1 MPTPAAST
9 TSSTDGFSDWFA
21 VWRNPIAL
29 AHGRPQLRRGGLIAW
44 SVVTVSVVA
53 FIFFF
58 AYLTLTRRGE
68 WDPATAARLTIGP
81 LFVVQCVL
89 LMGKG
94 TAAVAAGIVKDREA
108 GTLDYHRMTPMP
120 AHAKILGYLFGL
132 PARAYFLFALTL
144 PFLAY
149 AVWRGGVAP
158 LRVLHLYAVFFTS
171 VWMYHLFGLMVG
183 MIAKKP
189 KQSTLASSGLV
200 VTLYLVVPG
209 LARLGLSF
217 LEFLTVRPTFYGMVA
232 QEVQDVAWWGHA
244 EGLAS
249 RFAAVQFFGF
259 EVNPTLFTLIVQ
271 GLAITVLVHVVRRKW
286 TDPSW
291 HAMSKRFALLFF
303 VAVGV
308 LLVGSLWPHLQ
319 GRAVYDRLNLQ
330 SLLTTDRGA
339 LLSMGAVFFGVV
351 AAAALFVVSMATPR
365 AVIARRGLRRA
376 RKDGHP
382 RVPGG
387 WDAAS
392 SLPLTLAVLVLGA
405 VALVAAAGAWNAGE
419 RAALSADLWGW
430 AALLLALAAGVLL
443 TFQALHERLG
453 KGPVILLGF
462 VAWAVPF
469 MVAIVLAAAFGQHNA
484 AIYAAVPCA
493 PVTGALALAELTIAY
508 GDGEL
513 GRSLRKDFPA
523 ARFAMFAGVVF
534 YGVLAVLTQAW
545 RWRWAAAMRRQ
556 EFDGPPADASA
567 PAGA

>member
-1 MPTPAAST
+1 MNPEPTNIST
-9 TSSTDGFSDWFA
+9 AA

-53 FIFFF
+53 FIFFM

-68 WDPATAARLTIGP
+68 VDPAAAARWSIAP
-81 LFVVQCVL
+81 LIVLQCII
-89 LMGKG
+89 LMGLG

-108 GTLDYHRMTPMP
+108 GTMDYHRMTPMP
-120 AHAKILGYLFGL
+120 AHAKIVGYLFGL

-144 PFLAY
+144 PFLTY

-158 LRVLHLYAVFFTS
+158 LRVLHFYAVFFSS

-200 VTLYLVVPG
+200 VMLYLVVPG

-232 QEVQDVAWWGHA
+232 QEVQGGGWSPRV
-244 EGLAS
+244 ENLVT
-249 RFAAVQFFGF
+249 RFAAVQFYGV
-259 EVNPTLFTLIVQ
+259 ELNPTLFTLIVQ
-271 GLAITVLVHVVRRKW
+271 GLAIVTLVHVVRRKW

-303 VAVGV
+303 VAVSV

-330 SLLTTDRGA
+330 SVLTTDRGA
-339 LLSMGAVFFGVV
+339 LLSMGAVFCGVI
-351 AAAALFVVSMATPR
+351 AAAALFSVSMGTPR

-376 RKDGHP
+376 RKEGLS

-392 SLPLTLAVLVLGA
+392 SLPVTAAVLGVGA
-405 VALVAAAGAWNAGE
+405 LALAAAAFAWNRGE
-419 RAALSADLWGW
+419 RALLGADLWAW
-430 AALLLALAAGVLL
+430 PALLLALAAGVVL

-453 KGPVILLGF
+453 RGPVILIGF

-469 MVAIVLAAAFGQHNA
+469 MVAIILVAAFGQSNA

-493 PVTGALALAELTIAY
+493 PVTGALILTELTVAF

-513 GRSLRKDFPA
+513 GKTLRREFPA
-523 ARFAMFAGVVF
+523 ARFALIAGVVL

-545 RWRWAAAMRRQ
+545 RWRWARAMR
-556 EFDGPPADASA
+556 ENEK
-567 PAGA
+567 

>member
-1 MPTPAAST
+1 MNPEPTNIST
-9 TSSTDGFSDWFA
+9 AA
-21 VWRNPIAL
+21 VWQNPIAL

-53 FIFFF
+53 FIFFM

-68 WDPATAARLTIGP
+68 VDPAAAARWAIAP
-81 LFVVQCVL
+81 LIVVQCII
-89 LMGKG
+89 LMGLG
-94 TAAVAAGIVKDREA
+94 TAAVAAGIVKDREV
-108 GTLDYHRMTPMP
+108 GTMDYHRMTPMP

-158 LRVLHLYAVFFTS
+158 LRVLHFYAVFFSS

-200 VTLYLVVPG
+200 VMLYLVVPG

-232 QEVQDVAWWGHA
+232 QEVGDGEWSGRV
-244 EGLAS
+244 EGLVS
-249 RFAAVQFFGF
+249 RFAAVQFYGF
-259 EVNPTLFTLIVQ
+259 ELNPTLFTLIVQ
-271 GLAITVLVHVVRRKW
+271 GLAIATLVHVVRRKW

-291 HAMSKRFALLFF
+291 HALSKRFALLFF
-303 VAVGV
+303 VAVSV

-330 SLLTTDRGA
+330 SVLTTDRGA
-339 LLSMGAVFFGVV
+339 LLSMGAVFCGVI
-351 AAAALFVVSMATPR
+351 AAAALFSVSMATPR

-376 RKDGHP
+376 RKDGLS

-392 SLPLTLAVLVLGA
+392 SLP
-405 VALVAAAGAWNAGE
+405 VAAAVLGVGA
-419 RAALSADLWGW
+419 
-430 AALLLALAAGVLL
+430 LALAATALAWNRGERALLGAELWAWPALLLVLAVGVIL

-453 KGPVILLGF
+453 RGPVILIGF

-469 MVAIVLAAAFGQHNA
+469 MVAIILVAAFGQSNA

-493 PVTGALALAELTIAY
+493 PVTGALILAELTVAF

-513 GRSLRKDFPA
+513 GETLRREFPA
-523 ARFAMFAGVVF
+523 ARFALIAGVVL
-534 YGVLAVLTQAW
+534 YGLLAVLTQAW
-545 RWRWAAAMRRQ
+545 RWRWSVAMR
-556 EFDGPPADASA
+556 ESEK
-567 PAGA
+567 